1 MPSTETTIAIII
13 SVVVLAG
20 VVGLFF
26 RPKDPPTTTF
36 KCARCGVVA
45 RYSERTENAWR
56 SGVKRLYC
64 DSCHRQW
71 LRTNPDRAT
80 ATHGGNPRP
89 SGRGCFTIMLVLVLV
104 PAALYVAAW
113 YA

>member
-1 MPSTETTIAIII
+1 MPSTETTIAIIVGAVI
-13 SVVVLAG
+13 AVG
-20 VVGLFF
+20 IVGLFV
-26 RPKDPPTTTF
+26 RAKVPPTTSF

-71 LRTNPDRAT
+71 LRANPGRA
-80 ATHGGNPRP
+80 AVHSPGSPRS
-89 SGRGCFTIMLVLVLV
+89 SGRGCFTVTLAIVIV
-104 PAALYVAAW
+104 PTALYALSRFA
-113 YA
+113 